1 MKKFFLAVG
10 VIAGTIIGAGIF
22 SLPYIFTE
30 LGLLTGFFYL
40 LIFAG
45 IYYFIHS
52 YYLEILR
59 SEKIG
64 DHHFSYFAKKYL
76 SKFWGSVSSGLVV
89 LELVFSLTIYLILSR
104 IFAGLVFGGTSLW
117 FVVIFWF
124 LGSLFIFAKD
134 RFLGWAEFF
143 GGLGIL
149 VIIIFVLGGGEG
161 GGIEVSLV
169 NELSLFDVL
178 IPFGPLLFAF
188 AGRAAISKVVDLGR
202 GVKDFPWKKV
212 IFWGTFLPIF
222 VYMLFVFGVL
232 RVTPDV
238 SVDALSSLSG
248 LPSEFLLGIG
258 LIGLLTLWTS
268 YVVIGGNVYDIL
280 DDDAKGKKV
289 AFLVA
294 VFSPLVLYLIGLN
307 DFLSVIS
314 ITGGVFLAVEAIF
327 VITIWLKM
335 KDGVK
340 SLIRPVLL
348 YLVFLISIIYQVLN
362 VLGVS
367 I

>member
-1 MKKFFLAVG
+1 M
-10 VIAGTIIGAGIF
+10 
-22 SLPYIFTE
+22 
-30 LGLLTGFFYL
+30 
-40 LIFAG
+40 
-45 IYYFIHS
+45 
-52 YYLEILR
+52 R
-59 SEKIG
+59 SEKLG

-104 IFAGLVFGGTSLW
+104 IFSGLVFGSTSLW

-124 LGSLFIFAKD
+124 FGSLFIFAKD
-134 RFLGWAEFF
+134 KFLGWAEFF

-149 VIIIFVLGGGEG
+149 AIIIFVLGGGKG
-161 GGIEVSLV
+161 SGIEAPLV
-169 NELSLFDVL
+169 NDLSLFDVL
-178 IPFGPLLFAF
+178 VPFGPLLFAF

-202 GVKDFPWKKV
+202 GVKSFPWKRV

-232 RVTPDV
+232 RITSDV
-238 SVDALSSLSG
+238 SVDALSSLGG

-280 DDDAKGKKV
+280 DDDIRGKGI

-307 DFLSVIS
+307 DFLFVIS
-314 ITGGVFLAVEAIF
+314 VTGGLFLAIEAVF

-335 KDGVK
+335 KGGMK
-340 SLIRPVLL
+340 SFIKPILL
-348 YLVFLISIIYQVLN
+348 YLVFLISIIYQILS